1 MTEIFLWV
9 DQIPGESLDAVGG
22 GAPHIDDIELLD
34 WKFGMG
40 YDFKNPMKWKPDKD
54 KSKDLGKGHGKGQSK
69 EHGRGQSTDQSKD
82 NTPEHP
88 SVQTLQVW
96 KLIDLATKPLVRACA
111 LGAPI
116 EKATLT
122 VRKSA
127 GDYKLEYLVVDFADL
142 KVMSV
147 KWELSI
153 EGQKKE
159 EVTFKFTKFKLTYT
173 MQDNAGEPKGSL
185 DYGWDEK
192 AHAEWHGDNRHAQ

>member
-40 YDFKNPMKWKPDKD
+40 YDPGHPMKWTPDKD
-54 KSKDLGKGHGKGQSK
+54 KHKDQSKGQSK
-69 EHGRGQSTDQSKD
+69 GQSTGQNKD

-88 SVQTLQVW
+88 SVQSLKVW
-96 KLIDLATKPLVRACA
+96 KLIDLATKPLVQACA
-111 LGAPI
+111 LGTPI

-147 KWELSI
+147 KWELSV